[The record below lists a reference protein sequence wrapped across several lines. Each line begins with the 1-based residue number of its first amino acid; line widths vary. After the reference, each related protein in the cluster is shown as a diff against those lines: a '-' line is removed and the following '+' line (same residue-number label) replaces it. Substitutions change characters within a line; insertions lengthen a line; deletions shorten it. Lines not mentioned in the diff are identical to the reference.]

1 MPFMLLPFTKNMQQ
15 KVELH
20 NKKSDPK
27 TSLKLVKTAWKRK
40 SKIDGKK
47 AITTK
52 NNMSEYVQ
60 NKHARWGIIALNY
73 L

>member
-1 MPFMLLPFTKNMQQ
+1 MQE
-15 KVELH
+15 KVE
-20 NKKSDPK
+20 KSDPK

-40 SKIDGKK
+40 SKIDEKK
-47 AITTK
+47 KQKTITTK

-60 NKHARWGIIALNY
+60 NKHARSGIIAVNY